1 MSATLVVAI
10 AIGGMSC
17 STTKQSNDEALPEAI
32 LPQDREQIAA
42 PKATRN
48 YTPAEL
54 LKGIIKGDWAIETV
68 SGKAAVG
75 EEAPFLKFADDNR
88 VYGNNGCN
96 VINGL
101 YKYNVSDSTISF
113 SQIATTMRMCGMTGI
128 TDSEINAA
136 LSETKFYSLRADDND
151 RYLLTL
157 LNASHQPV
165 MTLMHQNFQ
174 FLNGTWRVRQIEGVT
189 VDNPDICLVIDVD
202 EGHVHGNTGCNILN
216 GSLAT
221 DMDAANSLS
230 FHSIGVTRRACPEPN
245 FQTQLIV
252 ALEDAS
258 QARPVTADKA
268 ELLDSS
274 GNVVMQLER
283 VAASPQ

>member
-1 MSATLVVAI
+1 MSATLIAAI
-10 AIGGMSC
+10 AIGGASC
-17 STTKQSNDEALPEAI
+17 STTKQSNDEALPEAV

-42 PKATRN
+42 PKATRS

-54 LKGIIKGDWAIETV
+54 LKGIIKGDWAIESV
-68 SGKAAVG
+68 SGKQAVG

-96 VINGL
+96 VINGV
-101 YKYNVSDSTISF
+101 YKYNVADSTISF
-113 SQIATTMRMCGMTGI
+113 SKIATTMRMCGMTGI
-128 TDSEINAA
+128 TDGEINAA
-136 LSETKFYSLRADDND
+136 LGEARFYSLQTGDND
-151 RYLLTL
+151 RYLMTL
-157 LNASHQPV
+157 FDSSHQPV

-174 FLNGTWRVRQIEGVT
+174 FLNSTWRVRQIEGVN

-216 GSLAT
+216 GSLTT

-230 FHSIGVTRRACPEPN
+230 FHSIGVTRKACPEPN

-274 GNVVMQLER
+274 GNIVMQLER
-283 VAASPQ
+283 IAVMPQ

>member
-1 MSATLVVAI
+1 MSATLIAAI
-10 AIGGMSC
+10 AIGGAAC
-17 STTKQSNDEALPEAI
+17 STTKQSNDDALPEAI
-32 LPQDREQIAA
+32 LPQDREQIVA
-42 PKATRN
+42 PKAART

-54 LKGIIKGDWAIETV
+54 LKGIIKGDWAIESV
-68 SGKAAVG
+68 GDKPAVG
-75 EEAPFLKFADDNR
+75 EEAPFLKFADNNR

-96 VINGL
+96 VLNGS
-101 YKYNVSDSTISF
+101 YRYNVSDSTISF
-113 SQIATTMRMCGMTGI
+113 SQIATTMRLCDMTGI
-128 TDSEINAA
+128 TDSEINIA
-136 LSETKFYSLRADDND
+136 LSEAKYYSLRAGDND

-157 LNASHQPV
+157 LDSSHQPV

-174 FLNGTWRVRQIEGVT
+174 FLNGTWRVTQIEGVN
-189 VDNPDICLVIDVD
+189 VDNPELCLVIDVD

-216 GSLAT
+216 GSLTT

-230 FHSIGVTRRACPEPN
+230 FHSIGVTRKACPEPN

-258 QARPVTADKA
+258 QARPVTPDKA

-274 GNVVMQLER
+274 GNVAMQLER
-283 VAASPQ
+283 TAVTQ